1 MRDTDVPVET
11 RSEFDRKPRDLVAG
25 RRSGYPGAYPAQ
37 PARPRI
43 LLHVGVYDGKVE
55 IVLPPGASAP
65 EGLGFAATQISWVA
79 DRLSRIGDAVPL
91 PTARSFLY

>member
-11 RSEFDRKPRDLVAG
+11 RSENLTASPEILSLADGRDIPVRIRHS
-25 RRSGYPGAYPAQ
+25 RR
-37 PARPRI
+37 ARRI

-65 EGLGFAATQISWVA
+65 KGWGSPPH
-79 DRLSRIGDAVPL
+79 R
-91 PTARSFLY
+91 

>member
-1 MRDTDVPVET
+1 MTASPEILSLADGRDISV
-11 RSEFDRKPRDLVAG
+11 RIRHS
-25 RRSGYPGAYPAQ
+25 RR
-37 PARPRI
+37 ARPSFCMSAFTTGRS
-43 LLHVGVYDGKVE
+43 

-79 DRLSRIGDAVPL
+79 DQLSRIGDAVPL